1 MTVKQI
7 SIFLENRPESLMELT
22 DILAK
27 RNINMR
33 ALCLADT
40 NDFGIARI
48 IVDDPENVANILKEE
63 EYIVKASN
71 VIALE
76 IPDETGSLNKILKIL
91 GENGRNVEYMYGFTG
106 HVFHIA
112 SVFSKNLQEKTD
124 AMWNTCT
131 ALPDARQTVRSWS
144 CAVPISQK
152 RNRFLIQME

>member
-48 IVDDPENVANILKEE
+48 IVDDPENVASVLKEE

-106 HVFHIA
+106 R
-112 SVFSKNLQEKTD
+112 KTNC
-124 AMWNTCT
+124 AFMVLRCT
-131 ALPDARQTVRSWS
+131 DIPKTEQVLESAGIRMLNQNELRE
-144 CAVPISQK
+144 I
-152 RNRFLIQME
+152 

>member
-48 IVDDPENVANILKEE
+48 IVDDPENVASVLKEE

-106 HVFHIA
+106 R
-112 SVFSKNLQEKTD
+112 KTNC
-124 AMWNTCT
+124 AFMVLRCT
-131 ALPDARQTVRSWS
+131 DIPKTEQVLESAGIRMLNQSELRE
-144 CAVPISQK
+144 I
-152 RNRFLIQME
+152 

>member
-22 DILAK
+22 EILAK

-106 HVFHIA
+106 RKTNCAFMVLRCTDI
-112 SVFSKNLQEKTD
+112 SKTEQVLDSNGIRMLNQDELK
-124 AMWNTCT
+124 N
-131 ALPDARQTVRSWS
+131 
-144 CAVPISQK
+144 I
-152 RNRFLIQME
+152 

>member
-48 IVDDPENVANILKEE
+48 IVDDPENVASVLKEE

-106 HVFHIA
+106 RKTNCAFMVLRCTDIPKTEQVLESA
-112 SVFSKNLQEKTD
+112 GIRMLNQDELKN
-124 AMWNTCT
+124 
-131 ALPDARQTVRSWS
+131 
-144 CAVPISQK
+144 I
-152 RNRFLIQME
+152 

>member
-7 SIFLENRPESLMELT
+7 SIFLENRPESLRELT

-27 RNINMR
+27 HSVNMR
-33 ALCLADT
+33 ALSLADT

-48 IVDDPENVANILKEE
+48 IVDDPENVASVLKEE

-106 HVFHIA
+106 RKTNCAFMVLRCTDIPKTEQVLESA
-112 SVFSKNLQEKTD
+112 GIRMLNQEELKE
-124 AMWNTCT
+124 
-131 ALPDARQTVRSWS
+131 
-144 CAVPISQK
+144 I
-152 RNRFLIQME
+152 